1 MALSYSIWQ
10 AKYKGRWGREILSAA
25 YAEYK
30 HTGSLPPHLEQLD
43 TPPAPTPGTARPVT
57 PASSNQ
63 QQPPR
68 ALLPLPV
75 PSAAGRSHDITTTPV
90 KTPRG
95 SEGQEALRSAGD
107 RTPSP
112 GSGSGSAAGGTSGRR
127 QLGGVSSPT
136 APKSVALKP
145 SAAITHSSPVS
156 TRQLLPTEAS
166 AQANVETSC
175 PGNLHSMG
183 WNAFQ
188 AAVKPL
194 GLSKSQMSD
203 AWSEYKW
210 TGHMP
215 PQLADAGQPLAGDG
229 RSPRDQEGGI
239 RRWFGDISDKLTAR
253 KLNTAVESGSGPSG
267 LPPGRAMIAAV
278 SAATE
283 VAVSSVTEAYAA
295 MEASSVRPR
304 QVASIPHPGLQE
316 PASSRVGEQPIGPKK
331 GAMGRMLGKLKKA
344 FKKGDSRQS
353 QAEPSSSLVSGL
365 ASATTAT
372 LRRPSAASSPS
383 GSSQPRPTSVPLG
396 YHSSAHEG
404 DASEA
409 CSRPMTRGPSTG
421 LFGSPAQPSVS
432 PVHTAAREASPVP
445 PARPAASPLAAARF
459 SPSVGSGSIAELGE
473 EGAAPSRRSSLG
485 RALKALFSSSG
496 APEKGGIRHQKASA
510 PAGVKGGGQPSG
522 RHKTASSAEV
532 AAGLMMMDPCIAQL
546 PQFDPAARNVAGA
559 LRVQAREH
567 IPHFHDR

>member
-1 MALSYSIWQ
+1 M
-10 AKYKGRWGREILSAA
+10 SAA

-30 HTGSLPPHLEQLD
+30 HTGSLPPHLEQPD
-43 TPPAPTPGTARPVT
+43 APPAPTPGAARPVM

-63 QQPPR
+63 RHLPH
-68 ALLPLPV
+68 ALLPLPM
-75 PSAAGRSHDITTTPV
+75 PSTAGRSHDITTTPV

-127 QLGGVSSPT
+127 QLGGVSSPA

-156 TRQLLPTEAS
+156 ARQLPPTEAS
-166 AQANVETSC
+166 AQANVEASC

-353 QAEPSSSLVSGL
+353 QAEPSSSLVSGR
-365 ASATTAT
+365 ASATTSA
-372 LRRPSAASSPS
+372 RPPSVASSPS
-383 GSSQPRPTSVPLG
+383 GSSKPRPAYAPLG
-396 YHSSAHEG
+396 YHSSVHEG
-404 DASEA
+404 DISEA
-409 CSRPMTRGPSTG
+409 CSRPMTRGPSTE
-421 LFGSPAQPSVS
+421 LFGSPAQPSAS
-432 PVHTAAREASPVP
+432 PIRTEAREASPVP
-445 PARPAASPLAAARF
+445 PARPATSQLASHPQRGAAASLNWGRRRERHPRDGPA
-459 SPSVGSGSIAELGE
+459 SGGHSRHCSAARGLRRRAGSAIRRPLLPPGSK
-473 EGAAPSRRSSLG
+473 GAASLPVGTRPLTLRR
-485 RALKALFSSSG
+485 
-496 APEKGGIRHQKASA
+496 
-510 PAGVKGGGQPSG
+510 
-522 RHKTASSAEV
+522 
-532 AAGLMMMDPCIAQL
+532 
-546 PQFDPAARNVAGA
+546 
-559 LRVQAREH
+559 LRRV
-567 IPHFHDR
+567 

>member
-1 MALSYSIWQ
+1 M
-10 AKYKGRWGREILSAA
+10 SAA

-30 HTGSLPPHLEQLD
+30 HTGSLPPHLEQPD
-43 TPPAPTPGTARPVT
+43 APPAPTPGTARPVT
-57 PASSNQ
+57 PATPAASNQ
-63 QQPPR
+63 QHLPH
-68 ALLPLPV
+68 ALLPLPL
-75 PSAAGRSHDITTTPV
+75 PSTAGRFPDIPTTPV

-95 SEGQEALRSAGD
+95 SEGQEALRSIGD
-107 RTPSP
+107 KTSSP
-112 GSGSGSAAGGTSGRR
+112 GSGSGSAAGGIRGCR
-127 QLGGVSSPT
+127 QLEGVGSPA

-156 TRQLLPTEAS
+156 TRQLPPTEAS
-166 AQANVETSC
+166 AQANVEASC

-253 KLNTAVESGSGPSG
+253 KLHTAVEAGPG
-267 LPPGRAMIAAV
+267 LPPGRAAAAV
-278 SAATE
+278 STVTE
-283 VAVSSVTEAYAA
+283 TAISTATEAYATA
-295 MEASSVRPR
+295 EASSVRPG

-316 PASSRVGEQPIGPKK
+316 PASNRVGEQPIGPKK
-331 GAMGRMLGKLKKA
+331 GAVGRMLGKLKKA
-344 FKKGDSRQS
+344 FKKGGSRQ
-353 QAEPSSSLVSGL
+353 QAEPSSSLVSGR

-372 LRRPSAASSPS
+372 LRPPSAASSPS
-383 GSSQPRPTSVPLG
+383 GSSQPRPASPPLG
-396 YHSSAHEG
+396 YHSSVHHAG

-421 LFGSPAQPSVS
+421 LFGSPAQPSAS
-432 PVHTAAREASPVP
+432 PTHTAAREASPVP
-445 PARPAASPLAAARF
+445 PARPAASPPAAPRF
-459 SPSVGSGSIAELGE
+459 SPSVGSGGIVELEE

-496 APEKGGIRHQKASA
+496 ATEKGGTHHQKASA

-522 RHKTASSAEV
+522 RHKTANSAEV
-532 AAGLMMMDPCIAQL
+532 ATGLIMMDLCIAQL
-546 PQFDPAARNVAGA
+546 PQFDQVARNVAGA